1 MPHVEPWSSSS
12 RERLSWPMLKA
23 SLWIRAGIAAAGA
36 AILGPVMIGTG
47 EASLAGGGLAF
58 IGGAALSVY
67 AWRRTMRLLGDE
79 SPALPVVR
87 RRAARP
93 VMRAT
98 AVQAR

>member
-1 MPHVEPWSSSS
+1 
-12 RERLSWPMLKA
+12 LKA

-47 EASLAGGGLAF
+47 EASLLGGAVAF
-58 IGGAALSVY
+58 IGGAALSMF
-67 AWRRTMRLLGDE
+67 AWRRTMRLLGDD

-87 RRAARP
+87 RRSPKPGVRAA
-93 VMRAT
+93 